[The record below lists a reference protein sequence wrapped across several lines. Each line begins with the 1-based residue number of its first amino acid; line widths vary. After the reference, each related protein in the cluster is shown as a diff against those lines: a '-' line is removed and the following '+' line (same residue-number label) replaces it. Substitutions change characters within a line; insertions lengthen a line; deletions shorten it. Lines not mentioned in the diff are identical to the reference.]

1 MEYNDSFNITI
12 NEIKTQQDNESISAL
27 EERYDQLAKESK
39 EKEDDFL
46 IVIGEINAIMAE
58 NCQRIKILSHENNS
72 LFISMINIKKESD
85 NKKKLNKIYMLKQ
98 ERNLKKEKMLQR
110 ELRSLE
116 NQITISKKNEEI
128 YKRDKDQLEKI
139 INSSLNSN
147 ILDNLN
153 TLLNSKREL
162 IEKYQAEIDSLR
174 KEYKTH
180 KN

>member
-85 NKKKLNKIYMLKQ
+85 
-98 ERNLKKEKMLQR
+98 RNGR
-110 ELRSLE
+110 
-116 NQITISKKNEEI
+116 
-128 YKRDKDQLEKI
+128 
-139 INSSLNSN
+139 
-147 ILDNLN
+147 
-153 TLLNSKREL
+153 
-162 IEKYQAEIDSLR
+162 
-174 KEYKTH
+174 
-180 KN
+180 